1 VKHPPNQNMKLWKV
15 KKFSIFGTGLSCSF
29 LLSHFALTYP
39 EVRVLSICL
48 YLGSIVGGVAVYLL
62 SENQQSTDS
71 DELIFGAISLLIGI
85 FYALGIGQSW
95 IVLRLL
101 LWILLLT
108 ITVSC
113 WIFFSLPQGN
123 NE

>member
-1 VKHPPNQNMKLWKV
+1 MKPWKV

-29 LLSHFALTYP
+29 LLSHFALTYS
-39 EVRVLSICL
+39 EVRVLLICL

-62 SENQQSTDS
+62 SDNQQLVDS

-85 FYALGIGQSW
+85 FYALGIGKSW